1 MLAFVAGV
9 SCLQQQARLPEL
21 QTLAILVLPALGLL
35 IALVVLPGKL
45 RRTRFFTRLP
55 AVRRLCMA
63 FAGASMGFIWAAL
76 IAISHLSE
84 ELPKE
89 LEGQDITL
97 IGTID
102 SLPHNAQD
110 SVRFNFLIEKSLPDA
125 GLVSRLPSRVA
136 LSWYRLN
143 GELSDSLNAGVRPG
157 ERWQLTVRMKR
168 PHGNANPMATFDYE
182 VWLLEQGLR
191 ATGVVRPAGKYA
203 NTLLAP
209 FVWSAGN
216 LIERSRET
224 LRARIHAALP
234 DHRYAGVVVA
244 LVVGDQREVG
254 QSDWKIFNRTGIGH
268 LVSISGLHITMVA
281 GLFASLMFYLWRH
294 SFFSDAQ
301 LPLRIPAQ
309 KVAAL
314 GGVLM
319 ALIYVALA
327 GFGVPA
333 QRTLYMLTAVAL
345 AMWCGRLSS
354 LSQVLCFALGA
365 VVLID
370 PWAVL
375 WPGFWLS
382 FGAVALLLYVAAGQ
396 ASRPGCASWRDA
408 LSHAW
413 RNACMTQY
421 AISVGLVPLTVLLFS
436 QVSLISPVANAIA
449 IPLISFVVTP
459 LSLLG
464 SVLPDPLSTWLLQ
477 LAHGGIALL
486 AQFLECLSGQRFA
499 VWSVAAPSPV
509 IFVVAMLGAFWLLA
523 PRGWPLRCLGLF
535 CFLPLLLNVPEK
547 PNAGEMKVT
556 AFDVGQGMAL
566 LVETATHRLLYDTGP
581 YYSPESD
588 AGSRV
593 LLPYFFASGIAQ
605 LDTVIVSHNDNDHS
619 GGALSL
625 AGAIE
630 VTELLSSLKP
640 DSPIVRRYPHHRR
653 CLAGQTWDWD
663 GVHFEMLHPSAA
675 SYDSIKWKPNA
686 YSCTLKISTDKYS
699 ILLPG
704 DIEAAQEKELLNTV
718 PAKLA
723 ATVLL
728 APHHGSGTSS
738 TPEFLKAVHPEVALF
753 QLGYRNRYHHPKA
766 EVFERYA
773 DFGVNRL
780 RTDEAG
786 AITLQ
791 FGSTL
796 IISEYRTEHARYW
809 YRR

>member
-1 MLAFVAGV
+1 MRAAMLAFVVGV
-9 SCLQQQARLPEL
+9 SCLQQQATLPSH
-21 QTLAILVLPALGLL
+21 QILALL
-35 IALVVLPGKL
+35 FLSVVLFLGIAWRYRRLNL
-45 RRTRFFTRLP
+45 RP
-55 AVRRLCMA
+55 AVRHLCISLA
-63 FAGASMGFIWAAL
+63 SAGLGFIWASL
-76 IAISHLSE
+76 IAASHLSE
-84 ELPKE
+84 ELPQD

-102 SLPHNAQD
+102 SLPHQSQD
-110 SVRFNFLIEKSLPDA
+110 GVRFNFLIEKSLPDNA
-125 GLVSRLPSRVA
+125 LISRLPSRVA
-136 LSWYRLN
+136 LSWYRVS
-143 GELSDSLNAGVRPG
+143 GELSASLPVDVRAG

-168 PHGNANPMATFDYE
+168 PHGNANPMTGFDYE

-191 ATGVVRPAGKYA
+191 ATGVVRPADRYA
-203 NTLLAP
+203 NTRLAP
-209 FVWSAGN
+209 FVWSIGN
-216 LIERSRET
+216 LIERSRDF
-224 LRARIHAALP
+224 LRTRIHAALP
-234 DHRYAGVVVA
+234 DQRYAGVVVA

-314 GGVLM
+314 SGGLM
-319 ALIYVALA
+319 ALLYVALA

-354 LSQVLCFALGA
+354 LSQVLCFALVT
-365 VVLID
+365 VVLFD

-382 FGAVALLLYVAAGQ
+382 FGAVALLLYVGSEREYRPNSANWCDSL
-396 ASRPGCASWRDA
+396 SR
-408 LSHAW
+408 AW
-413 RNACMTQY
+413 RSASTTQY
-421 AISVGLVPLTVLLFS
+421 AISVGLIPLTVLLFS

-449 IPLISFVVTP
+449 IPLVSFVVTP

-464 SVLPDPLSTWLLQ
+464 SVLPDPLSMWLLR
-477 LAHGGIALL
+477 LAHGCVALL
-486 AQFLECLSGQRFA
+486 AQFLEYLSSQRFA
-499 VWSVAAPSPV
+499 VWSVAAPSPP
-509 IFVVAMLGAFWLLA
+509 IFLVAMLGACWLLA
-523 PRGWPLRCLGLF
+523 PRGWPLRFFGLL
-535 CFLPLLLNVPEK
+535 CFLPLVLNTATRPTS
-547 PNAGEMKVT
+547 GEMKVT

-566 LVETATHRLLYDTGP
+566 LVETAGHRLLYDTGP

-588 AGSRV
+588 GGSRV
-593 LLPYFFASGIAQ
+593 LLPYFFASGISQ

-625 AGAIE
+625 PGAIE
-630 VTELLSSLKP
+630 VTELISSLKP
-640 DSPIVRRYPHHRR
+640 ESPIIQRYPDHRR
-653 CLAGQTWDWD
+653 CQAGQTWNWD

-675 SYDSIKWKPNA
+675 AYDSVKWKPNA

-704 DIEAAQEKELLNTV
+704 DIEAVQEKELLNTV
-718 PAKLA
+718 PDKLH

-738 TPEFLKAVHPEVALF
+738 TSDFLSAVHPEFALF
-753 QLGYRNRYHHPKA
+753 QVGYRNRYHHPKT

-773 DFGVNRL
+773 DFGVKRL